1 MLLAK
6 REMCVHEYCAYS
18 HYMKA
23 NGLEQGVGT
32 TPPHYDCRGSYGFRV
47 RPCSQMVT
55 VLPRTAEGP
64 GSNPGSA
71 ICIEWICYRINLLGG
86 HGTIWTVCAESAVKH
101 QPTLLMAF
109 SEANYMADAKLQM
122 PLSVLSLSTVT
133 PEQEE
138 REGTLLSFTSALRR
152 QYPTYFSFNHILIL
166 LLLIP
171 VRYLAQKLFER

>member
-1 MLLAK
+1 M
-6 REMCVHEYCAYS
+6 
-18 HYMKA
+18 
-23 NGLEQGVGT
+23 
-32 TPPHYDCRGSYGFRV
+32 
-47 RPCSQMVT
+47 
-55 VLPRTAEGP
+55 
-64 GSNPGSA
+64 
-71 ICIEWICYRINLLGG
+71 
-86 HGTIWTVCAESAVKH
+86 WTVCAESAIKR